1 MKINGTKKLNRNND
15 NRNQEGTD
23 TIIIVWS
30 GRALS
35 SLDKGCEHGVLLIC
49 FDDIGVVYNCCVVK
63 KHYDN

>member
-15 NRNQEGTD
+15 NCNQEGTD

-49 FDDIGVVYNCCVVK
+49 FDVCSLELMCSK
-63 KHYDN
+63 RTL